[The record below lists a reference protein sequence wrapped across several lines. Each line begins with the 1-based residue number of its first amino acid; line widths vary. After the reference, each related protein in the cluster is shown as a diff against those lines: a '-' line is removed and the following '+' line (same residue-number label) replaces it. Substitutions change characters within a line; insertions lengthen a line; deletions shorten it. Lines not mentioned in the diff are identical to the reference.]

1 MKDTRHAIK
10 KAADQVGEH
19 LNQKKGEEFN
29 DLAQKAFKGN
39 LSIKSLAGV
48 SDEKESAIYGQAYL
62 LYNTGRYKDAA
73 EVFRVLITINST
85 EPKYMMGLAACFH
98 MMKAYDSA
106 ISTYMICSFLDPQ
119 NPVSHF
125 HLSDC
130 YLQIGDKISAR
141 AALQSAVKRA
151 EGKPE
156 FKTLKERSEI
166 TLRGLP
172 EQDGKQATKNT

>member
-1 MKDTRHAIK
+1 MRDTRQAIK
-10 KAADQVGEH
+10 QAADQVGEH
-19 LNQKKGEEFN
+19 VNQNKGEEYN

-39 LSIKSLAGV
+39 LSLKSLAGV
-48 SDEKESAIYGQAYL
+48 SDEKENAIYGQAYL

-98 MMKAYDSA
+98 MMKEYDGA

-119 NPVSHF
+119 SPVPHF

-130 YLQIGDKISAR
+130 YLQLGDKPSAK
-141 AALQSAVKRA
+141 AALLTAIKRS

-172 EQDGKQATKNT
+172 DEAVKTS